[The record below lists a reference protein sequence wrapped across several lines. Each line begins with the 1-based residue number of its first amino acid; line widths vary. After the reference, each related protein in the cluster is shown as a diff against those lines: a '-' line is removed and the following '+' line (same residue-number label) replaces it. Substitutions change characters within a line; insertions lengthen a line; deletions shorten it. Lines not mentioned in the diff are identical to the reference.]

1 MGVKIEKDNSI
12 TISGFE
18 GIGQSPLSDFTD
30 MLGINNSS
38 NPGVAGVNFK
48 FNQTMEKRSDI
59 AWTYFGNSFNN
70 GQIETD
76 ESVKYRGAG
85 DYQAVL
91 LKTTGT
97 LPTGLS
103 TGTIYWIKGMFGGD
117 ADKALFLATSLQN
130 AINGTYIDFSGAG
143 TGTHTL
149 ELLSPYIVRGSTKD
163 KNGNLYFIDNQRR
176 IWWSKNGYERVY
188 CLGQAPSAG
197 TGQGIIYYK
206 GYILIFGANK
216 IDSLKEINEPET
228 ALSWQDDIAGV
239 NISITMNPEVGQM
252 GAVPYLSVNDG
263 AIYFN
268 NGNPTSRG
276 DWRLGLF
283 EENVGETFNPATPST
298 FTCVPDAIYLPDL
311 NGQGYATA
319 INEVR
324 EHLIIGTRSNE
335 IFIWDKK
342 SPSFTSKIT
351 LPESG
356 VRFIEVK
363 NETAYIL
370 AGLDGNAYISNLT
383 SIEPLFK
390 IPETITGNNYSFD
403 TINGGSYKVYYTASA
418 LYKVEILFA
427 IDVFGYGYVMS
438 YNTTNG
444 TLLKKNISA
453 LGEYLM
459 SDTASISGYISHIL
473 TEERNIII
481 GAHYKTNSLST
492 YVYTLESLLIRRT
505 VNSGE
510 LRYICYDD
518 YKPNIITGLLSY
530 GTYFD
535 KKTLRRLYIS
545 LMKPFG
551 AFTVDSI
558 NYPEGLKIYY
568 RRSTT
573 DTWTLIKTIDNENY
587 GTIKDIQLETPIT
600 DIIDI
605 QFKIELNGNNMN
617 SPQLKLIQLIP

>member
-1 MGVKIEKDNSI
+1 MGVQILKDNSI
-12 TISGFE
+12 SISGFE
-18 GIGQSPLSDFTD
+18 GIGQSPLSDFSD
-30 MLGINNSS
+30 MLGVNNSS
-38 NPGVAGVNFK
+38 NPGTVGVNFK
-48 FNQTMEKRSDI
+48 FNKTMEKRSDI
-59 AWTYFGNSFNN
+59 TWTYFGNTLNN
-70 GQIETD
+70 GQIEAD
-76 ESVKYRGAG
+76 ESVKYRGVG

-97 LPTGLS
+97 LPSGLS

-117 ADKALFLATSLQN
+117 ADKFLFLATSLQN

-176 IWWSKNGYERVY
+176 IWWSKNGYEGVY
-188 CLGQAPSAG
+188 CLGRAPSSG

-206 GYILIFGANK
+206 GYILIFGAAR
-216 IDSLKEINEPET
+216 IDSLKEINAPET
-228 ALSWQDDIAGV
+228 ALSWQENIAGV

-283 EENVGETFNPATPST
+283 EENTGETFNPATAST

-311 NGQGYATA
+311 NGKGHATA

-370 AGLDGNAYISNLT
+370 AGLSGNAYVSNLT

-390 IPETITGNNYSFD
+390 IPETITGEYYNFD
-403 TINGGSYKVYYTASA
+403 SRNGGSYKVYYTASA
-418 LYKVEILFA
+418 VYRDEILFA

-438 YNTTNG
+438 YNTRTG
-444 TLLKKNISA
+444 ALTKKNISA

-459 SDTASISGYISHIL
+459 SDTAVISGYISHIL

-481 GAHYKTNSLST
+481 GAHYKTNSTST
-492 YVYTLESLLIRRT
+492 YIYTLESLLTRT
-505 VNSGE
+505 TIISGA
-510 LRYICYDD
+510 LRYICYDN
-518 YKPNIITGLLSY
+518 YESNIITGLLSY

-535 KKTLRRLYIS
+535 KKTLRRLCIS

-551 AFTVDSI
+551 VFTVDSI
-558 NYPEGLKIYY
+558 NYPEGIKVYY
-568 RRSTT
+568 RRHTT
-573 DTWTLIKTIDNENY
+573 DDWTLIKEVNNELD
-587 GTIKDIQLETPIT
+587 GQVKDIEIESPIT
-600 DIIDI
+600 NIIDI
-605 QFKIELNGNNMN
+605 QFKIELSGNDMN
-617 SPQLKLIQLIP
+617 SPQLKFIQLKP